1 MTAFSATVRADSV
14 GPNGVRLTTLEV
26 TFPRFILAE
35 FNTHRQFSRNSG
47 SSRAV
52 PTRRLIRRIEQHPVG
67 PLDFRRNK
75 AGMQGGEPLGALDA
89 LKANGAW
96 RRAQYSA
103 TFQAQTMED
112 IGVHKE
118 RVNRL
123 LEPYSWHTVIVTA
136 TEWTNFFTQRDHE
149 AADPAMHRT
158 ARLMR
163 EAMDDSTPVD
173 LQAGDMHLPYI
184 EDRDRDALT
193 AEDLCRVSVAR
204 CARVSYLTHDRRRD
218 IAADLDLYRRLSE
231 GMHMSPFEHVAEALP
246 VMMDRAD
253 CAGYR
258 ADVLDMRPV
267 MFSAEMWSGN
277 FRGWKQVR
285 KSIPGECR

>member
-1 MTAFSATVRADSV
+1 MTAFSATVRADST

-35 FNTHRQFSRNSG
+35 FNTHRAFSRNSG

-52 PTRRLIRRIEQHPVG
+52 PTRRLVRRIEQHPVG

-75 AGMQGGEPLGALDA
+75 AGMQGGEPLGSLDA
-89 LKANGAW
+89 LKARGAW
-96 RRAQYSA
+96 RRAEDAA
-103 TFQAQTMED
+103 TFQAQVMAD

-123 LEPYSWHTVIVTA
+123 LEPYSWHTVIVTS
-136 TEWTNFFTQRDHE
+136 TEWSNFFAQRDHE
-149 AADPAMHRT
+149 AADPAMQRT

-163 EAMDDSTPVD
+163 EAMDESTPAT

-193 AEDLCRVSVAR
+193 PEDLCRVSVAR
-204 CARVSYLTHDRRRD
+204 CARVSYLTHDQRRD
-218 IAADLDLYRRLSE
+218 LAADLDLYRRLSD

-246 VMMDRAD
+246 KVMDRAD

-258 ADVLDMRPV
+258 ADVLDVRPV
-267 MFSAEMWSGN
+267 MFSSVLWSGN
-277 FRGWKQVR
+277 FRGWRQVR

>member
-52 PTRRLIRRIEQHPVG
+52 PTRRLIRRIREAPVG
-67 PLDFRRNK
+67 PLDFRQNQ
-75 AGMQGGEPLGALDA
+75 AGMQGAGSIPGMGA
-89 LKANGAW
+89 LKAHTVWG
-96 RRAQYSA
+96 RAEDSA
-103 TFQAQTMED
+103 AFYAQALSD

-118 RVNRL
+118 RTNRI
-123 LEPYSWHTVIVTA
+123 LEPFSWHTVIVTA
-136 TEWTNFFTQRDHE
+136 TEWSNFFAQRDHE
-149 AADPAMHRT
+149 AADPAMQRT

-163 EAMDDSTPVD
+163 EAMDESTPAT

-184 EDRDRDALT
+184 EDKDRDALT
-193 AEDLCRVSVAR
+193 AEDMCRVSVAR

-218 IAADLDLYRRLSE
+218 LAADLDLYRRLAE

-246 VMMDRAD
+246 KVMDRAD

-258 ADVLDMRPV
+258 ADVLDVRPV
-267 MFSAEMWSGN
+267 MFSAVLWSGN

-285 KSIPGECR
+285 KGIPGECR